1 MAKASSGKGRVSNEQ
16 KPGYPPEPKPQ
27 PPEKDPRD
35 TNPVDITI
43 RVGGRGKL
51 MVKPERVALNIGAR
65 QEARWRTE
73 DGVVEIRFSPNATPF
88 RGNAFRANKGGAA
101 LSGVP
106 LRETAKKGPFKYTI
120 YVTTCDGFFIAQGE
134 VAVQ

>member
-1 MAKASSGKGRVSNEQ
+1 MAKESVGRGRESKES
-16 KPGYPPEPKPQ
+16 KPGQSPEPKPQ

-35 TNPVDITI
+35 TNPVDVTI

-51 MVKPERVALNIGAR
+51 VIKPERVTLNIGAR
-65 QEARWRTE
+65 QEARWRTA
-73 DGVVEIRFSPNATPF
+73 DGVAEIRFSPNATPF
-88 RGNAFRANKGGAA
+88 RGSAFRANKGGAA

-106 LRETAKKGPFKYTI
+106 LRENAKKGPFRYTI